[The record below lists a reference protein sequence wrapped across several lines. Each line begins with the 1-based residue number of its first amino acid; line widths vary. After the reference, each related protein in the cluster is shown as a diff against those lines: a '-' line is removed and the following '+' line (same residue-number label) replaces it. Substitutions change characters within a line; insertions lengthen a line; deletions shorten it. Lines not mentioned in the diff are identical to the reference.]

1 MSAQTGGALALVHPI
16 PTGTG
21 AKDTK
26 KRGTTSRLPDTNEAV
41 VIIGARIG
49 PPVAPMVT
57 REPGNRHPVVSW
69 IWRAVNFYL

>member
-1 MSAQTGGALALVHPI
+1 MSAQTGGALVLVHPI

-26 KRGTTSRLPDTNEAV
+26 ERGTTAHLPDTNEAV
-41 VIIGARIG
+41 GIIGTRIG
-49 PPVAPMVT
+49 PPVAPMAT

-69 IWRAVNFYL
+69 IWRAMNSYL